1 MRRWLGMAETVL
13 ANHSDRLNAINIF
26 PVPDGD
32 TGTNLYLTARA
43 AAEAAQECDSS
54 DLGAV
59 IGAAGHAAMEEARG
73 NSGTLFAVFLDAFSV
88 PLAGQSRLSGPLL
101 AEALHRSQIRAW
113 SALSEPVEGT
123 MLSVLAAAA
132 DAAAGAS
139 SGPDGQHEASHSNAA
154 LAQTLDAVVEA
165 ALAAVVSTEGQLA
178 MLHEARVVDAGAV
191 GLLLVLGALRSA
203 VLGVG
208 LTDQLL
214 DQLHGYRVEDPHIHE
229 TQPPAEGVELMCTIT
244 LSPLDAAGLRHRL
257 DELGDS
263 VIMSPLGPLDED
275 SGCVRWRVHVHVRD
289 PETVLAEIK
298 RRGEPERV
306 SFTELH
312 SDHAS

>member
-1 MRRWLGMAETVL
+1 MRRWLGMAATVL

-32 TGTNLYLTARA
+32 TGTNLYLTAHA
-43 AAEAAQECDSS
+43 AAQAAGAADSQ
-54 DLGAV
+54 DLGLV
-59 IGAAGHAAMEEARG
+59 VGAAGQAAMEEARG
-73 NSGTLFAVFLDAFSV
+73 NSGTLLAVFLDAFAV
-88 PLAGQSRLSGPLL
+88 PLGGQLRLSGPLL
-101 AEALHRSQIRAW
+101 AESLHRCRIRAW

-132 DAAAGAS
+132 EAAASAS
-139 SGPDGQHEASHSNAA
+139 EIADVGEAPHSNAV
-154 LAQTLDAVVEA
+154 LIRTIDAVVD
-165 ALAAVVSTEGQLA
+165 AAVGAVVDTEGQLPT
-178 MLHEARVVDAGAV
+178 LHDAHVVDAGAV

-203 VLGVG
+203 VMGDDLG
-208 LTDQLL
+208 DQIF
-214 DQLHGYRVEDPHIHE
+214 DRLHGYAVRDPHIHAQ
-229 TQPPAEGVELMCTIT
+229 QPPAEGVELMCTIT

-289 PETVLAEIK
+289 PEAALAEI
-298 RRGEPERV
+298 RGVGEPEKIA
-306 SFTELH
+306 FTELR
-312 SDHAS
+312 SDHAH